1 MDKNMKKSLNEKLKL
16 PFVVVLIGI
25 LILIVGMFLPYM
37 TAVGELAEYIEKYPD
52 NIEIEEFDMSASDL
66 KDIPMMSMGRIAAS
80 AYNEEEGILFNVI
93 VIVLASFSALTALFV
108 ILKKPIAVMI
118 FDLIAFGS
126 FTVLNMATKADF
138 FGADKYAWGIG
149 YYTTV
154 SAFAIVFA
162 GAIWMLVKKI
172 IAKKELKVQ
181 DIAQPIE

>member
-16 PFVVVLIGI
+16 PFVVVLIGV

-52 NIEIEEFDMSASDL
+52 SIEIEEFDLTAIDL
-66 KDIPMMSMGRIAAS
+66 KDIPMMLMGRIAAS

-93 VIVLASFSALTALFV
+93 VIVFASLAALTALFV

-118 FDLIAFGS
+118 FELIAFGS

-138 FGADKYAWGIG
+138 FGADKYAWGVG
-149 YYTTV
+149 YYAIV
-154 SAFAIVFA
+154 IAFAIVFA

-172 IAKKELKVQ
+172 AAKKELKAERAIQ
-181 DIAQPIE
+181 SEA

>member
-16 PFVVVLIGI
+16 PFVVVLIGV

-52 NIEIEEFDMSASDL
+52 NIEIEEFDMTASDL
-66 KDIPMMSMGRIAAS
+66 KDIPMMLMGRIAAS
-80 AYNEEEGILFNVI
+80 AYNEEEGILFDII
-93 VIVLASFSALTALFV
+93 VIVFASLSALTALLV

-118 FDLIAFGS
+118 FELIAFGS
-126 FTVLNMATKADF
+126 FTILNMATKADF

-149 YYTTV
+149 YYAIV
-154 SAFAIVFA
+154 IAFVIVFA

-172 IAKKELKVQ
+172 AAKKELKTE
-181 DIAQPIE
+181 IPAQPEV

>member
-1 MDKNMKKSLNEKLKL
+1 
-16 PFVVVLIGI
+16 
-25 LILIVGMFLPYM
+25 
-37 TAVGELAEYIEKYPD
+37 
-52 NIEIEEFDMSASDL
+52 
-66 KDIPMMSMGRIAAS
+66 
-80 AYNEEEGILFNVI
+80 
-93 VIVLASFSALTALFV
+93 
-108 ILKKPIAVMI
+108 MI

>member
-16 PFVVVLIGI
+16 PFVVVLIGV

-37 TAVGELAEYIEKYPD
+37 TAVGELAEYIKKYPD
-52 NIEIEEFDMSASDL
+52 SIEIEEFDMTASDL

-93 VIVLASFSALTALFV
+93 VIVFAYLSALTALFV

-118 FDLIAFGS
+118 FELIAFGS

-138 FGADKYAWGIG
+138 FGADKYAWGVG
-149 YYTTV
+149 YYAIV
-154 SAFAIVFA
+154 IAFAIVFA

-172 IAKKELKVQ
+172 AAKKELKSER
-181 DIAQPIE
+181 PIQSEA